1 MRYKMNISELRTLI
15 RIQRKV
21 VTGTDDFDM
30 KTEWIDL
37 GNTLSTDSPRYLR
50 CKWYPLGGSEAWI
63 AQSVQVIDAANVV
76 LRYNPLITA
85 SCRLIRGDIIYTIID
100 PMDPDQHR
108 EWTVFKVKAPLNG

>member
-1 MRYKMNISELRTLI
+1 MRYKMHISELRTII

-21 VTGTDDFDM
+21 VTGTGIHQ
-30 KTEWIDL
+30 TISWIDL
-37 GNTLSTDSPRYLR
+37 GNTLSTDPPRYLR

-85 SCRLIRGDIIYTIID
+85 SCRLIRGNIVYTIMG

-108 EWTVFKVKAPLNG
+108 EWTAFKVKASLSV

>member
-1 MRYKMNISELRTLI
+1 MRYKMHISELRTII

-21 VTGTDDFDM
+21 VTGTGIHQ
-30 KTEWIDL
+30 TTSWIDL
-37 GNTLSTDSPRYLR
+37 GNTLSSDPPRYLR
-50 CKWYPLGGSEAWI
+50 CKWYPLGGTEAWI

-85 SCRLIRGDIIYTIID
+85 SCRLIRGSIVYTIID

-108 EWTVFKVKAPLNG
+108 EWTVFKVKASLNG

>member
-1 MRYKMNISELRTLI
+1 MRYKMHISELRTLI

-21 VTGTDDFDM
+21 VTGTGIH
-30 KTEWIDL
+30 KTTDWIDL
-37 GNTLSTDSPRYLR
+37 GNLLPTDPPRYLR

-76 LRYNPLITA
+76 MRYNPLITA
-85 SCRLIRGDIIYTIID
+85 FCRLIRGSIVYTIID

-108 EWTVFKVKAPLNG
+108 EWTVFKVKASLNG